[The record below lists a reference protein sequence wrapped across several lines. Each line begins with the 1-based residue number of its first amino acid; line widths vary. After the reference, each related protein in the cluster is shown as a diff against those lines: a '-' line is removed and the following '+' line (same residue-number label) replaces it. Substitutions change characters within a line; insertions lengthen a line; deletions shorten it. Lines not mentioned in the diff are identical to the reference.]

1 MSPQRSNRDQLVEGT
16 LRCLEQ
22 LPPERVTA
30 RAIADESGANLA
42 SIAYHFGSKDE
53 LVTTAVLEGLDRW
66 LVEVEQGLATVQSD
80 TSAARYRGAA
90 DVIESTRRRH
100 AGLAQMFFT
109 AVARAPHDPR
119 VRAQLAAGFHRTRP
133 VIAELFGLGD
143 DQAGHDAAGLAL
155 AQFYGLLLQLS
166 LDPTLAV
173 DGPRL
178 DDANRRMLR
187 LLPTAADED
196 AR

>member
-1 MSPQRSNRDQLVEGT
+1 M
-16 LRCLEQ
+16 
-22 LPPERVTA
+22 
-30 RAIADESGANLA
+30 
-42 SIAYHFGSKDE
+42 
-53 LVTTAVLEGLDRW
+53 
-66 LVEVEQGLATVQSD
+66 
-80 TSAARYRGAA
+80 
-90 DVIESTRRRH
+90 
-100 AGLAQMFFT
+100 
-109 AVARAPHDPR
+109 
-119 VRAQLAAGFHRTRP
+119 
-133 VIAELFGLGD
+133 IAELFGLGA